1 MKAQA
6 LKDNSMDSDL
16 RSKET
21 TEINPKRPIMSELK
35 KEASA
40 DKSSYNLEVW
50 KQENDT
56 SDDECEKMVAN
67 TSTDLMGY

>member
-1 MKAQA
+1 M
-6 LKDNSMDSDL
+6 
-16 RSKET
+16 
-21 TEINPKRPIMSELK
+21 

-50 KQENDT
+50 KEENDT